1 MLPKWSEEFGQ
12 VSGVYSECFIPLLYV
27 FREKYKGLQ
36 SGMKQQ
42 RLSQVYFETASY
54 DLIFLLDYSL
64 LLNSRKDMVLNCL
77 LYR

>member
-12 VSGVYSECFIPLLYV
+12 VSGVYSECFSPLLYV

-42 RLSQVYFETASY
+42 RLSQVYFETAS
-54 DLIFLLDYSL
+54 SQA
-64 LLNSRKDMVLNCL
+64 RKKRQYIAVRGGAKGGDKMGG
-77 LYR
+77 